1 MNTFDKVRHYPALAL
16 GILIGSIALGILLTF
31 LLKNPLILLPSAFIG
46 GVFYYKLA
54 TRYKCPRCEAHLWYV
69 KDKKNMKNCPK
80 CGADL
85 G

>member
-54 TRYKCPRCEAHLWYV
+54 TRYKCPHCKAHLWYV